1 MPGTGPPL
9 SETSSQ
15 GQSSTPVGTMSN
27 PNHDTILPVNYKSEA
42 SFPYREQEQDAYNS
56 PMPVRDLPP
65 SRDSD
70 DKLGERE
77 KNSDGGVDVG
87 RAPPVDEFS
96 ATSSEQYGN
105 GRFAG
110 LRRHR
115 RPLIHLFILL
125 LFTGWW
131 IASLILHRNDKNW
144 VVPFL
149 LWLAITLRI
158 ITFYIPATYVSRPI
172 AWVWQHT
179 AVPIANMVPERLRT
193 IAGAAVA
200 IAAIVVGAMA
210 SEETADNTRANR
222 AISLLGLAVIL
233 AGFWATS
240 RHRRAVK

>member
-1 MPGTGPPL
+1 MA
-9 SETSSQ
+9 
-15 GQSSTPVGTMSN
+15 N
-27 PNHDTILPVNYKSEA
+27 PNNDTILPVNYQNETT
-42 SFPYREQEQDAYNS
+42 FPYRDPALDAFNQ
-56 PMPVRDLPP
+56 PQPVRGAPP
-65 SRDSD
+65 SQSSD

-77 KNSDGGVDVG
+77 KNSDGEMDVG
-87 RAPPVDEFS
+87 AAPPVDEFS
-96 ATSSEQYGN
+96 ATSSQQYGN

-110 LRRHR
+110 LRRYR
-115 RPLIHLFILL
+115 RPLIHLFILC

-149 LWLAITLRI
+149 VWLAITLRI
-158 ITFYIPATYVSRPI
+158 ITFYIPATYVSRPM
-172 AWVWQHT
+172 AWAWRNT
-179 AVPIANMVPERLRT
+179 AVPISNMVPERFRT
-193 IAGAAVA
+193 LAGAAIA
-200 IAAIVVGAMA
+200 IAAIIVGAMA

>member
-1 MPGTGPPL
+1 MT
-9 SETSSQ
+9 
-15 GQSSTPVGTMSN
+15 TPN
-27 PNHDTILPVNYKSEA
+27 NDTILPVNYKNEA
-42 SFPYREQEQDAYNS
+42 SFPYRDPALDAFNQ
-56 PMPVRDLPP
+56 PMPVRESPP

-70 DKLGERE
+70 DKMGERE
-77 KNSDGGVDVG
+77 KNSYGDMDVG
-87 RAPPVDEFS
+87 RAPPVDEFL
-96 ATSSEQYGN
+96 ATSSDEQGA

-115 RPLIHLFILL
+115 RPLIHLFILC

-158 ITFYIPATYVSRPI
+158 ITFYVPATYVSRPI
-172 AWVWQHT
+172 AWVWQRT
-179 AVPIANMVPERLRT
+179 AVVVANMVPERLRT
-193 IAGAAVA
+193 LAGAAIA

-233 AGFWATS
+233 AAFWATS